1 MLKIERWSR
10 SRTFIEIQFLFSFFP
25 NLIKSHRFTSF
36 LFLHITHIIHNL
48 SHWIDLIKRPR
59 SNYSPVRN
67 YIAYSTVDS
76 NCRRIV
82 SDRIMLF
89 VSVSGPIWFGR
100 KRRSK
105 PRGRRCRPSTDTDW
119 RALYAVNT
127 ITLNVGRSVTPGLIR
142 KTKGRR
148 RASISLR

>member
-1 MLKIERWSR
+1 MIKIADVYRDSI
-10 SRTFIEIQFLFSFFP
+10 SFFFFSKSNQITLFHIFSFF
-25 NLIKSHRFTSF
+25 T
-36 LFLHITHIIHNL
+36 HITHIIHNL

-82 SDRIMLF
+82 SDRVMLF